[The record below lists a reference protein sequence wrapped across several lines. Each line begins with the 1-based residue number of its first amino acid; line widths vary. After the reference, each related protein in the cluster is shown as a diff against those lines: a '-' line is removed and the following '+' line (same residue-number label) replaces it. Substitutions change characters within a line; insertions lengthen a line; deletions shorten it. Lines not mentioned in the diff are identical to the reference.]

1 MDFDLSSE
9 QSLLK
14 DTAVRWAADT
24 YGSLDAV
31 QAARGEPLGF
41 SEATWSELAELGLP
55 GLPFSEADGGF
66 GGGPLETQL
75 VMEALGRALAPEP
88 YLASVVLGGGALR
101 LAANDAQRAAI
112 LPGVIDGTV
121 RLAFAHAEEQARYD
135 LHDVATAARA
145 GDGGYVL
152 DGRKTVVLNADAA
165 GLLVVSARTS
175 GARRDPEGI
184 TLFLVAADQLGVEI
198 VAYPTHDGGRA
209 GDVVLSSVSVPQTA
223 VLGEVGGA
231 LPVIERVQEGAISA
245 IAAEA
250 VGLMEALHGL
260 TLDHLKTRTQ
270 FGVPIGSFQALQHKA
285 VDMLVALEQARS
297 MALFAA
303 MMVEAD
309 DADERRA
316 ALSAAKVQ
324 INRSARFV
332 GQTAVQLHGGI
343 GMTMEYLGAHHFR
356 RLASIELLF
365 GDTSFHQRRVVAAGG
380 LVGAQAAAR

>member
-1 MDFDLSSE
+1 MDFDLTSE

-14 DTAVRWAADT
+14 DTAIRWAADT

-31 QAARGEPLGF
+31 QAARAEPLGF
-41 SEATWSELAELGLP
+41 SEATWAELAGLGLA
-55 GLPFSEADGGF
+55 GLPFSEGDGGF

-101 LAANDAQRAAI
+101 LAANDAQRVEL
-112 LPGVIDGTV
+112 LPAVVDGTV

-135 LHDVATAARA
+135 LHDVATTARA
-145 GDGGYVL
+145 MGDGYVL
-152 DGRKTVVLNADAA
+152 DGRKSVVLNADAA

-175 GARRDPEGI
+175 GARRDGDGI
-184 TLFLVAADQLGVEI
+184 TLFLVRADQPGVEI
-198 VAYPTHDGGRA
+198 VAYQTHDGGRA
-209 GDVVLSSVSVPQTA
+209 GDVLLSAVSVPETA
-223 VLGEVGGA
+223 VLGRVGEA
-231 LPVIERVQEGAISA
+231 LAVIEQVQEGAIAA

-250 VGLMEALHGL
+250 VGLMEAMHGL
-260 TLDHLKTRTQ
+260 TLDYLKTRRQ
-270 FGVPIGSFQALQHKA
+270 FGVPIGNFQVLQHKA

-297 MALFAA
+297 MALYAA
-303 MMVEAD
+303 MMVDAAD
-309 DADERRA
+309 TEERRA
-316 ALSAAKVQ
+316 ALSAVKVQ

-356 RLASIELLF
+356 RLAAIELMF
-365 GDTSFHQRRVVAAGG
+365 GDTPFHLRRVTAAGG
-380 LVGAQAAAR
+380 LVSSQ